1 MNVYVNFPEEII
13 QISIQICF
21 TSELL
26 KASTV
31 GKSRKRLCTAQ
42 RLYNMS
48 QQKNQSCKV
57 ILK

>member
-31 GKSRKRLCTAQ
+31 GKSRKQLCTAQ

-48 QQKNQSCKV
+48 QQKINPAK
-57 ILK
+57 